1 MNQLINNPV
10 KLANTL
16 KAGRKNLR
24 LTQEEAAGKSGLL
37 AKTVSLLENHPEKC
51 SIETLL
57 KHLSALDLELYLIDR
72 DVPFEHHQEE
82 W

>member
-10 KLANTL
+10 KLAYTM
-16 KAGRKNLR
+16 KAGRKNLH

-37 AKTVSLLENHPEKC
+37 PKTVSLLENHPEKC
-51 SIETLL
+51 SVETLL
-57 KHLSALDLELYLIDR
+57 KHLSALELELYLIDR
-72 DVPFEHHQEE
+72 DVEPEYQQEK

>member
-10 KLANTL
+10 KLAHTL

-37 AKTVSLLENHPEKC
+37 PKTVSLLENHPEKC
-51 SIETLL
+51 SVETLL
-57 KHLSALDLELYLIDR
+57 KHLSTLDLELYLLNR
-72 DVPFEHHQEE
+72 DVPSENHQKE

>member
-10 KLANTL
+10 KLAHSL
-16 KAGRKNLR
+16 KAKRMVLH

-37 AKTVSLLENHPEKC
+37 PKTVSLLENHPEKC
-51 SIETLL
+51 SVETLF
-57 KHLSALDLELYLIDR
+57 KHLSALDLELYLTDR
-72 DVPFEHHQEE
+72 KVPNKSHQEE